1 VIAEP
6 EYDDLD
12 DDLED
17 DDLTEDEEAYLAELL
32 DEIEAEESREDD

>member
-12 DDLED
+12 DDFED
-17 DDLTEDEEAYLAELL
+17 DDLTEDEEAALAELL
-32 DEIEAEESREDD
+32 DEIEAEESYEDD